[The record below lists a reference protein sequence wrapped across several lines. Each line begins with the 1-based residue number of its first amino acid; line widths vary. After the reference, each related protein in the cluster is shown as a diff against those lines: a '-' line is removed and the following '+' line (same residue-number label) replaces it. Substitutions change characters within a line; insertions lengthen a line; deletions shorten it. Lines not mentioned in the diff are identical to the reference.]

1 MKIAQVVSPFP
12 PYFGGVGNVAYNNSI
27 ELTRRGHEVEV
38 FTSNFPKNV
47 SFNYPK
53 EMKVNRLNYVFNF
66 GNATLSPGILKIKNC
81 DLIHLHLPYHFG
93 GELASLVSR
102 TRKIPLVATYQMD
115 MIGEGWLKYF
125 FKLHEK
131 VFLKGILNKAE
142 KIIVSSMDYAMN
154 SNLKELFE
162 KRKRD
167 LVEVPNGVDAEKFNP
182 NLNMNYLRKKLSLG
196 KEKIVLFVGAL
207 DKAHYFKG
215 VEVLLKGFSGIK
227 EENVK
232 LILVGEGDM
241 KNYYMKRAKELE
253 MGKKV
258 FFAGR
263 VSNEELPYY
272 YNLCDFLVLP
282 STDRGEAFG
291 MVLVEAMSCGKAVIA
306 SNLPGIRSVV
316 EKGKNGFLVEPR
328 NEKDLMEKMEELLEE
343 SKLRKK
349 MGERGRKKVLE
360 QYDWKRIALKL
371 EKVYGKMA

>member
-27 ELTRRGHEVEV
+27 ELARRGYEVEV
-38 FTSNFPKNV
+38 FTSNFPRNV
-47 SFNYPK
+47 SFIYPK
-53 EMKVNRLNYVFNF
+53 EIKVNRLNYIFNF
-66 GNATLSPGILKIKNC
+66 GNATLSPGILKINDF

-115 MIGEGWLKYF
+115 VIGEGWLKYF

-131 VFLKGILNKAE
+131 FFLKAILNNAE

-154 SNLKELFE
+154 SNFRELFE
-162 KRKRD
+162 KRKKD
-167 LVEVPNGVDAEKFNP
+167 LVEVPNGVDSNKFKP
-182 NLNMNYLRKKLSLG
+182 NLNMDNLKKKLG
-196 KEKIVLFVGAL
+196 IENERIILFVGAL

-227 EENVK
+227 EKNIK
-232 LILVGEGDM
+232 LILVGEGNLKD
-241 KNYYMKRAKELE
+241 YYMKRAGEL
-253 MGKKV
+253 GIKKNV

-291 MVLVEAMSCGKAVIA
+291 LVLVEAMSCGKAVIA

-316 EKGKNGFLVEPR
+316 ENGKNGFLAEAK
-328 NEKDLMEKMEELLEE
+328 NEMDLTEKMEKLIEDN
-343 SKLRKK
+343 KLRKK
-349 MGERGRKKVLE
+349 LGENGRKKVLE
-360 QYDWKRIALKL
+360 RYDWERIALKT
-371 EKVYGKMA
+371 EEVYNKLV